1 MTTSLI
7 RRGHAL
13 FLLSH
18 ATSPLPSHP
27 LPIRHARRG
36 RGAVHTM
43 PDMAKDSSTP
53 TAQVL
58 IVDDEADHADVMADA
73 LRKPG
78 HICTVRHSLDE
89 ARVELDGGHFDVI
102 VTDLMMHGR
111 PDGMTILAEA
121 KTRQPGAKT
130 IMVTAHGDIPTAKEA
145 IRGGAYDFI
154 EKPLDLEVFRNLVNR
169 AAEAAVLR
177 AQVDALS
184 EQLGEEYSFEGIIG
198 VSPAIRQM
206 VRTLQQIAPT
216 DIPVLLI
223 GETGTGKDLVARVI
237 HQNSRRAKQR
247 FKPVNCAAFTE
258 SLLESELFGHV
269 KGAFTGAEKNTE
281 GVFEYANGGTLFL
294 DEIGD
299 MPLGMQSKLLRVLES
314 GEVVRVGANEPRT
327 VDVRFIAATHRDL
340 ESMVK
345 EETFRQDLFFRIKGV
360 EIKLPPLRDRRE
372 DIPLLAQHQINLL
385 NQRNGRNVLGVK
397 DEVAQKLMAYDW
409 PGNVRQLNR
418 VVELMCVFAEDGAEL
433 ELAHLPAEVSG
444 ASESNAS
451 GSASLAGIDLAELEK
466 RAIRETLKLTGGN
479 REQTA
484 KMLGIGER
492 TLYRLLKEYGLR

>member
-1 MTTSLI
+1 
-7 RRGHAL
+7 
-13 FLLSH
+13 
-18 ATSPLPSHP
+18 
-27 LPIRHARRG
+27 
-36 RGAVHTM
+36 M
-43 PDMAKDSSTP
+43 PMMSSNSTTP

-58 IVDDEADHADVMADA
+58 IIDDEEDHADVMADA
-73 LRKPG
+73 LRRPG

-102 VTDLMMHGR
+102 VTDLMMHGQ
-111 PDGMTILAEA
+111 PDGMTILKEA
-121 KTRQPGAKT
+121 IDKQPWAKT
-130 IMVTAHGDIPTAKEA
+130 IMVTAHGDIPTAKQA

-177 AQVDALS
+177 SQVDVLI
-184 EQLGEEYSFEGIIG
+184 EQLGEEYSFEGIVG
-198 VSPAIRQM
+198 VSPVIRQM

-237 HQNSRRAKQR
+237 HQNSRRHKQR

-281 GVFEYANGGTLFL
+281 GVFEYANNGTLFL

-327 VDVRFIAATHRDL
+327 VDVRFISATHRDL
-340 ESMVK
+340 ETMVK
-345 EETFRQDLFFRIKGV
+345 EEKFRQDLFFRIKGV
-360 EIKLPPLRDRRE
+360 EIRLPPLRDRRE
-372 DIPLLAQHQINLL
+372 DIPLLAHHQINLL
-385 NQRNGRNVLGVK
+385 NKRNGRNVRGIK

-418 VVELMCVFAEDGAEL
+418 VIELMCVFAEDGNEL
-433 ELAHLPAEVSG
+433 DRSHLPAEITGSSD
-444 ASESNAS
+444 ANAS

-466 RAIRETLKLTGGN
+466 RAIRETLKLTNGN